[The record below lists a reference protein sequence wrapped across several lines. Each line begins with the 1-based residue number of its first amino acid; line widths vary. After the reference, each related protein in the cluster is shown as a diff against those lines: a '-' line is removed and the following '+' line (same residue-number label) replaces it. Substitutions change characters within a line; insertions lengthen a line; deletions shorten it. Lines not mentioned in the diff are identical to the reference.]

1 LKDDLSGRY
10 DAGSSDSTILAILQH
25 VGEDITIINYLITPP
40 SVETLTQIVGMLGI
54 EAKDLVRKKE
64 HLYIQQFQDKQ
75 YTNSEWIKVLSK
87 YPGLMER
94 PIVIKNG
101 KAIIGRPP
109 RTVETIL

>member
-1 LKDDLSGRY
+1 MKTVLYHNQTCSKSCEVLS
-10 DAGSSDSTILAILQH
+10 ILQH

-64 HLYIQQFQDKQ
+64 HLYKQQFQDKQ
-75 YTNSEWIKVLSK
+75 YTNCEWINILHK
-87 YPGLMER
+87 YPELMER
-94 PIVIKNG
+94 PIIIKNG